1 MGISIGHTQSV
12 IVLPADVLGA
22 HNSTILSAVAS
33 LTINV
38 PAGAR
43 WLFVQAATQN
53 ARYTMGPASAPS
65 SSVGFVLTAGAIPV
79 VLPLGKDVTLKF
91 IAESAGAVLQY
102 QFMK

>member
-33 LTINV
+33 LTLNV

-53 ARYTMGPASAPS
+53 ARYTVAPASAPS
-65 SSVGFVLTAGAIPV
+65 ASVGFVLTAGDIPV
-79 VLPLGKDVTLKF
+79 VIPLGESVTPKF
-91 IAESAGAVLQY
+91 IAETAGAVLQY